1 MRSQGDSPPR
11 ETAGDS
17 PPRNRRGQSPA
28 VLEKGVEMKRSFVGL
43 SIILALSFPGAVA
56 SISHFET
63 GAVAVIKED
72 EKSLFDFS
80 ADGTHI
86 WVVSRDAVVTNCY
99 ALSGEKVRDSEM
111 QSISPPLERLSWML
125 KMPNW
130 HGHNIKLIRDDSDN
144 RILPEAREVEFRTG
158 EDAQLYPYGEPR
170 VTGQIGNWKNWQY
183 FIYQTDCRSFTIE
196 RMLSVDD
203 DARVSPHSVY
213 LSKSGANV
221 LMDLHNLGD
230 EYPNSLYLY
239 SGDFGQIDKELLS
252 KMKKFSMKDM
262 RRLTD
267 DAKVYNLWGVFLS
280 ENIAAIVASSAY
292 SRTSFKGRC
301 YVFLYDFRSGEIF
314 WQRKSSREFPWNGFV
329 AVCWCDIVLSQDE
342 QFLAVMSGG
351 KIYIYRMKY
360 SESE

>member
-1 MRSQGDSPPR
+1 
-11 ETAGDS
+11 
-17 PPRNRRGQSPA
+17 
-28 VLEKGVEMKRSFVGL
+28 MKRSFVGL
-43 SIILALSFPGAVA
+43 SIILALSFLDAVA

-63 GAVAVIKED
+63 GSIAVIKED

-130 HGHNIKLIRDDSDN
+130 HHSNGHVGIKLKRDDSDN
-144 RILPEAREVEFRTG
+144 RILPEVREVEFCTG
-158 EDAQLYPYGEPR
+158 EKAQLYPYGKPR
-170 VTGQIGNWKNWQY
+170 VTGQFGDWESWQH

-196 RMLSVDD
+196 RILSVDD
-203 DARVSPHSVY
+203 DARVLPHSVY
-213 LSKSGANV
+213 LSQSGANV
-221 LMDLHNLGD
+221 LMDFHDLGD

-267 DAKVYNLWGVFLS
+267 DAKVYNLWGAFLS

-292 SRTSFKGRC
+292 SRTSFKGRY
-301 YVFLYDFRSGEIF
+301 YVFLYDFRTREII

-329 AVCWCDIVLSQDE
+329 AVCWCSIALSHDE

-360 SESE
+360 PEVKETL

>member
-1 MRSQGDSPPR
+1 
-11 ETAGDS
+11 
-17 PPRNRRGQSPA
+17 
-28 VLEKGVEMKRSFVGL
+28 
-43 SIILALSFPGAVA
+43 
-56 SISHFET
+56 
-63 GAVAVIKED
+63 
-72 EKSLFDFS
+72 
-80 ADGTHI
+80 
-86 WVVSRDAVVTNCY
+86 
-99 ALSGEKVRDSEM
+99 
-111 QSISPPLERLSWML
+111 
-125 KMPNW
+125 
-130 HGHNIKLIRDDSDN
+130 
-144 RILPEAREVEFRTG
+144 
-158 EDAQLYPYGEPR
+158 
-170 VTGQIGNWKNWQY
+170 
-183 FIYQTDCRSFTIE
+183 
-196 RMLSVDD
+196 MLSVDD

>member
-1 MRSQGDSPPR
+1 MKKKIIFA
-11 ETAGDS
+11 TL
-17 PPRNRRGQSPA
+17 A
-28 VLEKGVEMKRSFVGL
+28 VACLE
-43 SIILALSFPGAVA
+43 AVA
-56 SISHFET
+56 SISHFES

-99 ALSGEKVRDSEM
+99 ALSGEKVRDSEV

-130 HGHNIKLIRDDSDN
+130 HHSNGHVGVKLKRDDSDN
-144 RILPEAREVEFRTG
+144 RILPEVREVEFCTG
-158 EDAQLYPYGEPR
+158 EEAQLYPYGKPR
-170 VTGQIGNWKNWQY
+170 VTGQFGDWESGWRH
-183 FIYQTDCRSFTIE
+183 FIYQTDCRSFTIK
-196 RMLSVDD
+196 RMLSVNK
-203 DARVSPHSVY
+203 DARVSLRSVY
-213 LSKSGANV
+213 LSQSGANV
-221 LMDLHNLGD
+221 LMDLADLDD

-239 SGDFGQIDKELLS
+239 SGDFGLIDKELLS

-267 DAKVYNLWGVFLS
+267 DANVYNLWGSLLS
-280 ENIAAIVASSAY
+280 DNIAAIVASSAY
-292 SRTSFKGRC
+292 SRTSFKGRY
-301 YVFLYDFRSGEIF
+301 YVFLYDFRSCEIF

-351 KIYIYRMKY
+351 KIYIYRMKQ
-360 SESE
+360 SGTDPTEPL

>member
-1 MRSQGDSPPR
+1 
-11 ETAGDS
+11 
-17 PPRNRRGQSPA
+17 
-28 VLEKGVEMKRSFVGL
+28 MKRSFVGL
-43 SIILALSFPGAVA
+43 SIILALLFPDAVA

-63 GAVAVIKED
+63 GSIAVIKED

-170 VTGQIGNWKNWQY
+170 VTGQIGNWKSWQY

-203 DARVSPHSVY
+203 DARHTLMAVY
-213 LSKSGANV
+213 LSQSGTNV
-221 LMDLHNLGD
+221 LMELSSFDDQYRSLH
-230 EYPNSLYLY
+230 LY
-239 SGDFGQIDKELLS
+239 SGDFGRIDKELLS
-252 KMKKFSMKDM
+252 KMKKFSMKDV

-267 DAKVYNLWGVFLS
+267 DTKVYNLWGVFLS

-314 WQRKSSREFPWNGFV
+314 WQRKSSREFPWNGLV
-329 AVCWCDIVLSQDE
+329 EVCWCNIVLSQDE

-351 KIYIYRMKY
+351 KIYIYRMNYPEVK
-360 SESE
+360 ETL